1 MKMMARYGRREFIG
15 LTAAG
20 VAGTVGARWLGEAPA
35 QAQTVDA
42 RDADLVVFNAKV
54 FTMDGRTPRA
64 EALAVKN
71 GRFVAVGTTADL
83 RGLIAKN
90 TRQLDA
96 KQMTIVPGF
105 IDCHNHA
112 PGTMLLYEVH
122 VGNPFEV
129 EFVTIDSIIEKL
141 SMRSPKTPPG
151 TWIEGYFFDDT
162 KVKDARML
170 NVHDLDRV
178 SKDHPV
184 AVHHRGGHT
193 SFYNSKTLELADIN
207 KRTPNP
213 PGGTYDKDPNGDLNG
228 RVTDRARSVFEKV
241 GKRPAFSE
249 DQQHQRSRDG
259 LAYISKQFARYGLT

>member
-1 MKMMARYGRREFIG
+1 MKMMTRYGRREFIG

-20 VAGTVGARWLGEAPA
+20 VAGTVGAQWLGEAPA

-54 FTMDGRTPRA
+54 FTMDGRAPRA
-64 EALAVKN
+64 EAFAVKN
-71 GRFVAVGTTADL
+71 GRFLAVGSTADIK
-83 RGLIAKN
+83 GLIAKN

-129 EFVTIDSIIEKL
+129 EFVTIASVIEKL
-141 SMRSPKTPPG
+141 RARAQKTPAG
-151 TWIEGYFFDDT
+151 MWVEGYFFDDT
-162 KVKDARML
+162 KVKDGRLL
-170 NVHDLDRV
+170 NVADLDQV
-178 SKDHPV
+178 STDHPV

-193 SFYNSKTLELADIN
+193 SFFNSKAFELAGVTKN
-207 KRTPNP
+207 TTNP
-213 PGGTYDKDPNGDLNG
+213 PGGTF
-228 RVTDRARSVFEKV
+228 DRDER
-241 GKRPAFSE
+241 G
-249 DQQHQRSRDG
+249 
-259 LAYISKQFARYGLT
+259 